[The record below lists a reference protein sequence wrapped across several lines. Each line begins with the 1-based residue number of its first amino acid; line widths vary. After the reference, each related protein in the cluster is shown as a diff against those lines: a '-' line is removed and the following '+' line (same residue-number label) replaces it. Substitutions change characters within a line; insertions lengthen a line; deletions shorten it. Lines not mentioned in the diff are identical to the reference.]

1 MEQARL
7 LHFYKDDNG
16 KWRLLQHPN
25 KALPVAACHV
35 AGTPTSLLEL
45 EHSNDFMT
53 YLTSALRNIN
63 EPGGFE
69 CGNPD
74 NLILVNRRIY
84 EIGKEYEGETE
95 NLVTACVNV
104 IVVKEGVS
112 DWIME

>member
-7 LHFYKDDNG
+7 LHFYKDNNE
-16 KWRLLQHPN
+16 KWCLLQHPN

-45 EHSNDFMT
+45 EHSNEFMT
-53 YLTSALRNIN
+53 YLTSVLRNIN

-69 CGNPD
+69 W
-74 NLILVNRRIY
+74 RIY
-84 EIGKEYEGETE
+84 EIGKEYEDETE

-104 IVVKEGVS
+104 IVVKERVS
-112 DWIME
+112 D